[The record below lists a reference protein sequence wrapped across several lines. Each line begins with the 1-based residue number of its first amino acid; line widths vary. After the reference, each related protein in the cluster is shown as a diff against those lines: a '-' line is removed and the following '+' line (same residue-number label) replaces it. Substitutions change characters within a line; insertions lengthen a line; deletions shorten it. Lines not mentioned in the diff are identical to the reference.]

1 MKPIDVK
8 KKLSA
13 AIDGVVS
20 NSRDYCGNA
29 KSDFKRNR
37 KLPFKQMI
45 QGIIGMGGGSLS
57 NEILDMS
64 EYSLKTASTSAFV
77 QQRSKIKPEAFET
90 VFQSFSN
97 NISHNFTEGMRILAI
112 DGSAMQIATDPND
125 TDSFFTGT
133 NGQKPYSLLHL
144 NALYDLKHH
153 IYTDA
158 VIQKAKLRNEHK
170 SFVDMVDRSDIK
182 NALVIADR
190 GYESY
195 NNMAHIQ
202 EKGWK
207 FLIRV
212 KDGNFGIKSCL
223 DLPQEQAYDVEIN
236 LKLTRKQTKEVKTL
250 LKDRNHYR
258 YIAVSSPFDYL
269 PSKSRKSDALLFYE
283 LQFRV
288 VRFRIGDGT
297 FETVLTNLDGQT
309 YPPQKLKELYAD
321 RWGIETAFRDLK
333 YTLGML
339 HFHSKKVMCIQQ
351 EIYAHLIMY
360 NFSEMITSHVVIK
373 QKERR
378 HTYKANFSVAVHMC
392 RLFYHRK
399 ITSPV
404 LEAIILRNVI
414 PVRPNRHRIRKN
426 SDKSFKGFL
435 YRIA

>member
-1 MKPIDVK
+1 
-8 KKLSA
+8 
-13 AIDGVVS
+13 
-20 NSRDYCGNA
+20 
-29 KSDFKRNR
+29 
-37 KLPFKQMI
+37 MI

-77 QQRSKIKPEAFET
+77 QQRSKIKLKAFET

-97 NISHNFTEGMRILAI
+97 NISHDFTEGMRTLAI

-125 TDSFFTGT
+125 TDSFFPGT
-133 NGQKPYSLLHL
+133 DGQKPYNLLHL

-170 SFVDMVDRSDIK
+170 SFVDMVGRFDIK

-223 DLPQEQAYDVEIN
+223 DLPQEQAYDVEIH
-236 LKLTRKQTKEVKTL
+236 LKLTRKQTKGVKTL

-258 YIAVSSPFDYL
+258 YIGVSSPFDYL

-283 LQFRV
+283 LRFRV
-288 VRFRIGDGT
+288 VRFRIGDGR

-333 YTLGML
+333 YMLGML
-339 HFHSKKVMCIQQ
+339 HFHSKKVICIQQ

-373 QKERR
+373 QKERK
-378 HTYKANFSVAVHMC
+378 HAYKANFSVAVHMC

-404 LEAIILRNVI
+404 LEAIISRNVI
-414 PVRPNRHRIRKN
+414 PVRPDRHRIRKN

>member
-1 MKPIDVK
+1 MR
-8 KKLSA
+8 LNE
-13 AIDGVVS
+13 IDGHYNPSFFNMVLETNEDISGAINKYTATFVHEFIHYIQDIILPYNIRMNLSKLRWFS
-20 NSRDYCGNA
+20 NMRQSA
-29 KSDFKRNR
+29 
-37 KLPFKQMI
+37 
-45 QGIIGMGGGSLS
+45 LS
-57 NEILDMS
+57 NGYIMRPFNDW
-64 EYSLKTASTSAFV
+64 YS
-77 QQRSKIKPEAFET
+77 
-90 VFQSFSN
+90 
-97 NISHNFTEGMRILAI
+97 
-112 DGSAMQIATDPND
+112 
-125 TDSFFTGT
+125 DSGT
-133 NGQKPYSLLHL
+133 NGQKPYNLLHL
-144 NALYDLKHH
+144 NALYDLKQH

-283 LQFRV
+283 LRFRV
-288 VRFRIGDGT
+288 VRFWIGDGT
-297 FETVLTNLDGQT
+297 FETVLANLDGQT

-404 LEAIILRNVI
+404 LEAIISRNVI
-414 PVRPNRHRIRKN
+414 PVRPNRHGIRKN

>member
-13 AIDGVVS
+13 AIDGVAS
-20 NSRDYCGNA
+20 NSRDYCVNA

-45 QGIIGMGGGSLS
+45 QGIIRMGGGSLS

-77 QQRSKIKPEAFET
+77 QQRSKIKPEAFAM
-90 VFQSFSN
+90 VFQSFSS
-97 NISHNFTEGMRILAI
+97 NISHDFTEGMRILAI

-125 TDSFFTGT
+125 TDSFFLGT
-133 NGQKPYSLLHL
+133 NGQKPYNLLHL
-144 NALYDLKHH
+144 NALYDLQHH
-153 IYTDA
+153 IYTDV

-170 SFVDMVDRSDIK
+170 SFVDMVDCSDIK

-190 GYESY
+190 GYEFY

-212 KDGNFGIKSCL
+212 KDGNSGIKNCL
-223 DLPQEQAYDVEIN
+223 DLPQEQAYDVEIH
-236 LKLTRKQTKEVKTL
+236 LKFTRKQTKEVKML

-283 LQFRV
+283 LRFRV

-309 YPPQKLKELYAD
+309 YPPQKRKELYAD

-351 EIYAHLIMY
+351 EIYACLIMY

-373 QKERR
+373 QKERK

-392 RLFYHRK
+392 RLFYHQK

-404 LEAIILRNVI
+404 LEAIISRNVI
-414 PVRPNRHRIRKN
+414 PIHPDRHRIRKN

>member
-13 AIDGVVS
+13 SIDGVA
-20 NSRDYCGNA
+20 NNFQNYCVNE
-29 KSDFKRNR
+29 KSDFKRSR
-37 KLPFKQMI
+37 KLPFKRMM
-45 QGIIGMGGGSLS
+45 QGIIGMGGGSLT
-57 NEILDMS
+57 NEILEMS
-64 EYSLKTASTSAFV
+64 AYSPESASTSAFV
-77 QQRSKIKPEAFET
+77 QQRVKIKPEAFET
-90 VFQSFSN
+90 VFRSFSDH
-97 NISHNFTEGMRILAI
+97 ISCDFTEDMRILAI
-112 DGSAMQIATDPND
+112 DGSAMQIATNPND
-125 TDSFFTGT
+125 VDSFFPGT
-133 NGQKPYSLLHL
+133 NGQKPYNLLHL

-153 IYTDA
+153 IYIDA
-158 VIQKAKLRNEHK
+158 VIQKANFRNEHK
-170 SFVDMVDRSDIK
+170 SFINMVDRSDIK

-212 KDGNFGIKSCL
+212 KDGNTGIKSCL
-223 DLPQEQAYDVEIN
+223 DLPQQQEYDVEVH
-236 LKLTRKQTKEVKTL
+236 LKLTRKQTKEVKPL

-283 LQFRV
+283 LRFRV
-288 VRFRIGDGT
+288 VRFRIGDDT
-297 FETVLTNLDGQT
+297 FETVLTNLDGQI
-309 YPPQKLKELYAD
+309 YPPQKLKELYAG
-321 RWGIETAFRDLK
+321 RWGIETSFRDLK

-360 NFSEMITSHVVIK
+360 NFSEMITSHVAIK
-373 QKERR
+373 QKQKK

-399 ITSPV
+399 ITSPI
-404 LEAIILRNVI
+404 LEAIISRNVI
-414 PVRPNRHRIRKN
+414 PVRLGRHKVRKN